1 MKKEKQQ
8 VLGMLALITQLGV
21 IMIVSILMCTLIG
34 NWIGCRLDMEWIS
47 VLGFFLGAMSGFTGV
62 YRTVSKYI
70 KKNKD

>member
-1 MKKEKQQ
+1 
-8 VLGMLALITQLGV
+8 MLALITQLGV

-34 NWIGCRLDMEWIS
+34 NWIGRRLDMEWIS

>member
-34 NWIGCRLDMEWIS
+34 NWIGRRLDMKWIS

>member
-1 MKKEKQQ
+1 
-8 VLGMLALITQLGV
+8 
-21 IMIVSILMCTLIG
+21 
-34 NWIGCRLDMEWIS
+34 MEWIS

>member
-34 NWIGCRLDMEWIS
+34 NWIGRRLDMEWII